1 MPPTCQLQLE
11 YVACSLNAFTLDC
24 PYRLGGGWSSVEVR
38 KRLCDA
44 SSTPDAKLTFEAS
57 QLPEIY
63 LQQKFE
69 EQVDFELS

>member
-1 MPPTCQLQLE
+1 MPLDLTIGCMLH
-11 YVACSLNAFTLDC
+11 VTINAFTFERT
-24 PYRLGGGWSSVEVR
+24 YRLGGGWSSVEVR

-57 QLPEIY
+57 QLPERY